1 MTPAC
6 SAELRNYL
14 EIGMGVATRLSPG
27 AEDVRIEVRCPFMRM
42 KGCLPVVRRRAHVNC
57 ALNERRTLSEH
68 SWFSLS
74 ERQRPA
80 HHPSNDGQNKFPI
93 CDNRNLDWGPPHR
106 PRVGGRVTES

>member
-74 ERQRPA
+74 ERQRA
-80 HHPSNDGQNKFPI
+80 GSDFIRLPSLRMVTATRRRIKISLFPPKE
-93 CDNRNLDWGPPHR
+93 G
-106 PRVGGRVTES
+106 

>member
-1 MTPAC
+1 MPPAC

-74 ERQRPA
+74 ERQR
-80 HHPSNDGQNKFPI
+80 I
-93 CDNRNLDWGPPHR
+93 
-106 PRVGGRVTES
+106 PRMNYEETIEWFQAETKRLSEFVAP